1 MKKYISLFS
10 LIFIISSCEVVEGP
24 YDITEDC
31 AGIIGGNAI
40 CGCTDT
46 LAFNFN
52 IAATFEDGSCVY
64 DSITYGCMDSLA
76 FNFDSTANV
85 DNGSCVYDTSSTTY
99 VKKVLV
105 EDFTGHTCPNCPD
118 AARELEAIHDI
129 YGDQIIGMALH
140 VSKAFARPYPSS
152 QAPKFQYDFRTKW
165 GDDWDAFYG
174 ISDIGLPGGMIN
186 RISYPDG
193 HRMGINEWAA
203 AVNIELSKAID
214 FGISISTNNTTISV
228 SIEVLNN
235 INNNYNMVVC
245 LTESNIINWQKD
257 GQIEVEDYEHN
268 HVLRS
273 VIIDESLST
282 NQSFVVG
289 EIIDKSYSINL
300 SELEQYNIYYSANT
314 AELGNGIAGGW
325 VAANMSVIAYI
336 YNTTTME
343 IVQVEEAHLI
353 N

>member
-1 MKKYISLFS
+1 MKRIAIFGSTGSIGTSL
-10 LIFIISSCEVVEGP
+10 LKIIK
-24 YDITEDC
+24 DDKK
-31 AGIIGGNAI
+31 
-40 CGCTDT
+40 
-46 LAFNFN
+46 NFK
-52 IAATFEDGSCVY
+52 IE
-64 DSITYGCMDSLA
+64 LL
-76 FNFDSTANV
+76 TANKNYKKLIKQAKFFNV
-85 DNGSCVYDTSSTTY
+85 KNLVITDYNSY
-99 VKKVLV
+99 VNPDKKVLI

-118 AARELEAIHDI
+118 AARELEAIHAI

-152 QAPKFQYDFRTKW
+152 QTPKFQYDFRTKW

-174 ISDIGLPGGMIN
+174 ISDIGLPRGMVN
-186 RISYPDG
+186 RTLYPDG
-193 HRMGINEWAA
+193 HTLGKGEWAD
-203 AVNIELSKAID
+203 AVALELKKDID
-214 FGISISTNNTTISV
+214 FKISIIANNTLISV
-228 SIEVLNN
+228 TTEVVNN
-235 INNNYNMVVC
+235 INNIYNIIVC

-273 VIIDESLST
+273 VIIDESLSY

-289 EIIDKSYSINL
+289 EIIEKSYSINL
-300 SELEQYNIYYSANT
+300 SDLEQYNIDYSTNT

-325 VAANMSVIAYI
+325 VSENLSVVAYI
-336 YNTTTME
+336 YNTSTME

>member
-1 MKKYISLFS
+1 MSHQVFNMKKYIVLLS
-10 LIFIISSCEVVEGP
+10 FIIAITSCDVEEGP
-24 YDITEDC
+24 FITDY
-31 AGIIGGNAI
+31 N
-40 CGCTDT
+40 
-46 LAFNFN
+46 
-52 IAATFEDGSCVY
+52 S
-64 DSITYGCMDSLA
+64 
-76 FNFDSTANV
+76 
-85 DNGSCVYDTSSTTY
+85 Y
-99 VKKVLV
+99 VNPDKKVLI

-118 AARELEAIHDI
+118 AARELEAIHAI

-174 ISDIGLPGGMIN
+174 ISDIGLPRGMVN
-186 RISYPDG
+186 RTSYPDG
-193 HRMGINEWAA
+193 HTLGKGEWAD
-203 AVNIELSKAID
+203 AVALELKKDID
-214 FGISISTNNTTISV
+214 FKISIVADSTSISV
-228 SIEVLNN
+228 TTEVENN
-235 INNNYNMVVC
+235 VNNNYNIVVC

-268 HVLRS
+268 HVLRT
-273 VIIDESLST
+273 VISDESLST
-282 NQSFVVG
+282 NQNFVVG
-289 EIIDKSYSINL
+289 EIIEKSYILNL
-300 SELEQYNIYYSANT
+300 SELEQYNIDYSANT

-325 VAANMSVIAYI
+325 VAENLSVVAYI